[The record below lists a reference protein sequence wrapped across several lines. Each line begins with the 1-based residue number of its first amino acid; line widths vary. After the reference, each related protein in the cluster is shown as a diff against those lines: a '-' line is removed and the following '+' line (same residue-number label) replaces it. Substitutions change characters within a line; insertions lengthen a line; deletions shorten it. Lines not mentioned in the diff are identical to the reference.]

1 MWAALINSGWP
12 ATEARVLDTT
22 VHPRS
27 SRTST
32 IWAGVTDDTRVGRM
46 VAVIV
51 IRLATGP

>member
-1 MWAALINSGWP
+1 MWAVLINSGWP
-12 ATEARVLDTT
+12 VTEASVLATT

-27 SRTST
+27 SKTST

-51 IRLATGP
+51 IRLATES